1 MLVLSDPVSPL
12 AAPTMSST
20 PLPSDVDSARE
31 LLRVWREDNV
41 RRSADVVELWDSLL
55 SVPSLWASLGD
66 EKWMVLE
73 QVAVAAMD
81 CHRKDVVDA
90 CLREIKREFDLD
102 SFRVRRL
109 YAMR

>member
-1 MLVLSDPVSPL
+1 MSSPL
-12 AAPTMSST
+12 PA
-20 PLPSDVDSARE
+20 DVDSARD

-55 SVPSLWASLGD
+55 SVPSLWSSLGD

-73 QVAVAAMD
+73 QVCVAAMD
-81 CHRKDVVDA
+81 CHRRDVVEK
-90 CLREIKREFDLD
+90 CVKEIKNEFDIESL
-102 SFRVRRL
+102 RVRRL